1 MVHRTLAMNTKLLLK
16 TVFLI
21 VILLLL
27 VMIGLYNK
35 QSVAFTLPPLISKSV
50 QLPAALMYFVCF
62 AVGLISGTVLTAGG
76 GKRGSSAGGSKSSKN

>member
-1 MVHRTLAMNTKLLLK
+1 MVRPALAMNTKLLLK

-21 VILLLL
+21 VMLLLL

-35 QSVAFTLPPLISKSV
+35 QSVAFTLPPLIPKSV

-76 GKRGSSAGGSKSSKN
+76 GKRGSSGGSKSSKN

>member
-1 MVHRTLAMNTKLLLK
+1 MVRPALAMNTKLLLK

-21 VILLLL
+21 VMLLLL

-35 QSVAFTLPPLISKSV
+35 QSVAFTLPPLIPKSA
-50 QLPAALMYFVCF
+50 QLPEALMYFVCF

-76 GKRGSSAGGSKSSKN
+76 KRGGSGGGSKSSKS